1 MARVKPIVNRDDV
14 AAEHH
19 ALFDELAALRG
30 RISGP
35 STIVLHSP
43 ELARPWN
50 EISEYL
56 HRLSIVEPQH
66 AELAVCATARERD
79 CGYVWNA
86 HVPLA
91 RKAGVPAAAIEA
103 VRERRSVAGLP
114 GPEASVVLFV
124 RQLIQNNRVEPGV
137 FDPLLKAHGP
147 QWMVELTVW
156 VGRYQ
161 ALAGILNGF
170 EVTPA
175 SPAEVLPAAPRPPAP
190 SATVRAPLPAP
201 RVEPIARREQLAEA
215 HQAVFDAVT
224 EGRGVRGPYG
234 MLLHSPVLCR
244 RHFDVGRYLRFKSR
258 LEPASTELA
267 IIAVAREKDCPYVWA
282 AHAPAARKAGVSE
295 AGVRAVRDR
304 ADLAALPLAE
314 RDIAEYVR
322 QLSRT
327 NAVAQDLFD
336 RLQTRHGV
344 PWLVELTCLVGH
356 YGIVTAILNAFEVAP
371 GPDAEP
377 LPLATEKSSLPTD
390 KKGT

>member
-14 AAEHH
+14 APEHH

-35 STIVLHSP
+35 STIVLWSP
-43 ELARPWN
+43 GLARPWN

-56 HRLSIVEPQH
+56 HRQSIVEPQH

-91 RKAGVPAAAIEA
+91 RKAGVPAATIDA
-103 VRERRSVAGLP
+103 VRARRAVTGLSEA
-114 GPEASVVLFV
+114 EASLVLYV
-124 RQLIQNNRVEPGV
+124 RQLIQNNRVESDV
-137 FDPLLKAHGP
+137 FDQLLKAHGP
-147 QWMVELTVW
+147 RWLVELTVW

-170 EVTPA
+170 EVTPT
-175 SPAEVLPAAPRPPAP
+175 SPTDVLPAVPRPPATQ
-190 SATVRAPLPAP
+190 SKVRAPLPTP
-201 RVEPIARREQLAEA
+201 RVEPVTRRDQLAETDRD
-215 HQAVFDAVT
+215 VFDAVT
-224 EGRGVRGPYG
+224 EGRGSVRGPFG

-244 RHFDVGRYLRFKSR
+244 RHLDVGTYLRFKSR
-258 LEPASTELA
+258 LEPASRELA
-267 IIAVAREKDCPYVWA
+267 IVATAREKDCPYVWA
-282 AHAPAARKAGVSE
+282 AHAPAARKAGISDAAV
-295 AGVRAVRDR
+295 GAVRDHG
-304 ADLAALPLAE
+304 DLAGVPPAE
-314 RDIAEYVR
+314 GDIADYVR

-336 RLQTRHGV
+336 RLQSRYGV
-344 PWLVELTCLVGH
+344 PWLVELTCLIGH

-371 GPDAEP
+371 APGAEH
-377 LPLATEKSSLPTD
+377 LPLATDT
-390 KKGT
+390 KGP